1 MGRQRSCS
9 EDHRGPAMEDMS
21 MLLIFGITH
30 SVSLP
35 LFAVILA
42 EGANLKLISLSLLM
56 NQVRFN
62 LQGLLLTLSRSS

>member
-1 MGRQRSCS
+1 
-9 EDHRGPAMEDMS
+9 

-62 LQGLLLTLSRSS
+62 LQGLLLTLPRSS